1 MMAGL
6 AGAWAGLPFS
16 LNPLVTPVPMAER
29 LHQSPDL
36 VLGALELALAIA
48 FLSLGWVAR
57 DFKVFRIL
65 SFFYALLGLEQF
77 MEFAGADP
85 IDWTLRALAVGV
97 IVEVAGQALKIEHTR
112 WTRIFWP
119 AYFLVLVGAWVPS
132 MHGLRDLGALSE
144 IPLGVFIYQGLRRGG
159 RVERM
164 IAGALCLHFLIR
176 LTIFPTVARFTGQGN
191 FLVLWG
197 WRVRLTALTLTIL
210 GATTLIVFAR
220 ALMRDREEKHRL
232 AAEMES
238 ARVVQQV
245 LVPEE
250 IPAVPGFEIEA
261 VYRPFGQVGGDFF
274 QILPLTSE
282 GSRDGLLVVIGDV
295 SGKGMPAA
303 MLVSLLVG
311 TVRTLAHY
319 TQSPGQM
326 LAAMNDRMIG
336 RSNGGFTTCLVLRLE
351 HDGRVRLAN
360 AGHLSPYLAGGEV
373 AVAGGLPLGLMVGVE
388 YEETEFVLPPGERL
402 TLLTDGVLEARDG
415 AGELLG
421 FERMAGLTV
430 KPAAEVADAA
440 QQWGQDDDITVLT
453 VARVGAE

>member
-6 AGAWAGLPFS
+6 LVALAELPFH
-16 LNPLVTPVPMAER
+16 LNPLLTPISMAER

-48 FLSLGWVAR
+48 FLSLWLIAR

-65 SFFYALLGLEQF
+65 SFFYVLLGLEQF

-97 IVEVAGQALKIEHTR
+97 IVEVAGQALRIEHTR

-176 LTIFPTVARFTGQGN
+176 LTIFPTVQRFTGQSN
-191 FLVLWG
+191 FMVLWG

-274 QILPLTSE
+274 QILPVASE
-282 GSRDGLLVVIGDV
+282 GAAEGLLVVIGDV
-295 SGKGMPAA
+295 SGKG

-336 RSNGGFTTCLVLRLE
+336 RSSGGFTTCLVLRLE

-373 AVAGGLPLGLMVGVE
+373 AVAGGLPLGLMAGVE
-388 YEETEFVLPPGERL
+388 YAETEFVLAPGERL

-415 AGELLG
+415 KGELLG
-421 FERMAGLTV
+421 FERMAGLTLR
-430 KPAAEVADAA
+430 PAAGVADAA

-453 VARVGAE
+453 VARVGAG